1 MSASPFFSIII
12 VVKDNLS
19 GLFKTIKT
27 TQLQTFTDYELCIID
42 GSLNSNENRI
52 KGLGDKKIKY
62 YWGKD
67 KGIYDAMNK
76 GISLALGKY
85 FYFLN
90 CEDELTDNSVLKKV
104 NNLILT
110 HNDMYDIFYGG
121 IIQVF
126 KDYSIT
132 IHPKSRRTSNRQMIF
147 SHQGAFYRK
156 DILKK
161 NEFDLNFK
169 YAADYDQF
177 IRLLKN
183 DVKMKRTHMIFARCM
198 AGGFTDKNLL
208 NLKIERAKISLFYYN
223 SYSNYIFHGLNIA
236 YEIARSL
243 IFKLLPNELV
253 KTLRRLKSKS
263 CI

>member
-1 MSASPFFSIII
+1 MSRPCFTIIV

-19 GLFKTIKT
+19 GLLKTIKT
-27 TQLQTFTDYELCIID
+27 TQLQTFSDYELCIID
-42 GSLNSNENRI
+42 GSVRSNEKRI
-52 KGLGDKKIKY
+52 NDLGIKEIKY

-76 GISLALGKY
+76 GISLALGK
-85 FYFLN
+85 FVYFLN
-90 CEDELTDNSVLKKV
+90 CEDEFTDNSVLKKV
-104 NNLILT
+104 NKLILK
-110 HNDMYDIFYGG
+110 HNYSYDIFYGG

-126 KDYSIT
+126 EDYSIT
-132 IHPKSRRTSNRQMIF
+132 IHPKSIYTANRQMVF

-156 DILKK
+156 EILKK

-183 DVKMKRTHMIFARCM
+183 SAKMKRTHLIFARCM

-208 NLKIERAKISLFYYN
+208 DMKIERAKISLFYFN
-223 SYSNYIFHGLNIA
+223 SFSNYIFHGLNIT

-243 IFKLLPNELV
+243 IFKILPSGLI
-253 KTLRRLKSKS
+253 KILRRLKSKS
-263 CI
+263 GT